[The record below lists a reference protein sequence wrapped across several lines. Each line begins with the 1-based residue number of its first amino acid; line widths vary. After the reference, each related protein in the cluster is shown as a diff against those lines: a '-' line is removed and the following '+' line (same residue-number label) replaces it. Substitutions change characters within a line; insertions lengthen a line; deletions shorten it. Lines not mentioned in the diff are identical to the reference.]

1 MVVCALEVRLYLP
14 GACSLKDKR
23 RVLRSLVD
31 QVRHR
36 FNVSVAETDDQ
47 DLHQSIVIG
56 LACVSGS
63 GEHARHSLDTVVRW
77 IEDHCEA
84 EVVSV
89 TDVMPE
95 PGFWTEN
102 RQPGPGRADPG

>member
-1 MVVCALEVRLYLP
+1 MVVLAAEERLHLP
-14 GACSLKDKR
+14 GACALKDKR
-23 RVLRSLVD
+23 RVLRSLAD
-31 QVRHR
+31 QLRHC

-47 DLHQSIVIG
+47 DLHQSMVIG

-63 GEHARHSLDTVVRW
+63 GAHARRSLDTVVRW

-89 TDVMPE
+89 TDVA
-95 PGFWTEN
+95 
-102 RQPGPGRADPG
+102 QA